1 MDGPPSSGSSV
12 SGGDSDTEKPLSAFY
27 RSLLESSMAGDGK
40 FRSDFQFSYQINSFD
55 SSGFNQLSEKEM
67 MQKALMHSIQD
78 VAKTRRS
85 KNNTDDEYD
94 SP

>member
-1 MDGPPSSGSSV
+1 MPIVNRFAQHFS
-12 SGGDSDTEKPLSAFY
+12 F
-27 RSLLESSMAGDGK
+27 AGFK
-40 FRSDFQFSYQINSFD
+40 
-55 SSGFNQLSEKEM
+55 QLSEKEM

-78 VAKTRRS
+78 ISKARRG

>member
-1 MDGPPSSGSSV
+1 MQFLDA
-12 SGGDSDTEKPLSAFY
+12 LWN
-27 RSLLESSMAGDGK
+27 LLQKK
-40 FRSDFQFSYQINSFD
+40 FKSKFFSQ
-55 SSGFNQLSEKEM
+55 GFNQLSEKEM

-78 VAKTRRS
+78 VVKRG